1 MWIKTSYNSLI
12 LLSEKMCKSPKG
24 SLTKYAFGVQE
35 INGYGYCEWTQEIEN
50 AIDFEYEI
58 VSEPPTEEEI

>member
-1 MWIKTSYNSLI
+1 M
-12 LLSEKMCKSPKG
+12 SEKMCKSPKG